1 MAYKKIKIANLL
13 SEFATSENTSDNVA
27 QNANLRAFKV
37 LMNAL
42 GVSMSEAQ
50 RLIDKGRLFCNGEVV
65 SAKNEIL
72 RGEIELI
79 SYENASR
86 GQKPIFDNQNFAVF
100 DKQSGILSHPNG
112 RNCAYSLCDEIWHLY
127 GAQAGVAHRLDRETS
142 GLILVAKDKKT
153 QTIFKTLF
161 EKRLVK
167 KEYLALVSGQTP
179 LEFSVDLP
187 MNSACDEV
195 KTRMRLCPLSESGKE
210 ARTEFKR
217 LCYFSEQDLLN
228 LSREMKNVADKN
240 LNLTETLENFA
251 SFESGFERKF
261 DESDDLSCLACENA
275 FESKFKRKFSEN
287 ANSDLP
293 FDKEFNKNANDK
305 NQQAETLERKSVFAR
320 KFDENANGDLPCLN
334 SFYSKFDESKKRQK
348 EFSARK
354 NSACDESKIQLGK
367 GFDFSKGVSLLVA
380 RPLTG
385 RQHQIR
391 LHLFASGFAI
401 LGEPLY
407 GLEKAD
413 IERILDKQMSVAER
427 VSLTGA
433 TRLCL
438 HSNRLAFEF
447 GGKSYDILSQRDIRA
462 EFLRALSL

>member
-13 SEFATSENTSDNVA
+13 SEFAASENASDNVA
-27 QNANLRAFKV
+27 QNANSRAFKV

-72 RGEIELI
+72 RGKIELI
-79 SYENASR
+79 SYENAPR

-195 KTRMRLCPLSESGKE
+195 KTRMRLCPLSEGGKE

-240 LNLTETLENFA
+240 LNLTETLGNFA

-261 DESDDLSCLACENA
+261 DESDDLSYLACENA

-287 ANSDLP
+287 AN
-293 FDKEFNKNANDK
+293 
-305 NQQAETLERKSVFAR
+305 
-320 KFDENANGDLPCLN
+320 GDLPCLN
-334 SFYSKFDESKKRQK
+334 SFDSKFDESKKRQK

-354 NSACDESKIQLGK
+354 NSACDESEIQLGK
-367 GFDFSKGVSLLVA
+367 GFDFSKGVSLLLA

-407 GLEKAD
+407 GLERAD
-413 IERILDKQMSVAER
+413 IERILDKQMSAAER

>member
-13 SEFATSENTSDNVA
+13 SEFAVSENASDNVA

-79 SYENASR
+79 SYENAPR

-187 MNSACDEV
+187 MNSACDEM
-195 KTRMRLCPLSESGKE
+195 KTRMRLCPLSEGGKE

-251 SFESGFERKF
+251 SFESGFEKKFDENARDDLPFDKKFNKNAKAMERKSVF
-261 DESDDLSCLACENA
+261 DESDDLSCPTCENA
-275 FESKFKRKFSEN
+275 FESKFKEN
-287 ANSDLP
+287 LGDDL
-293 FDKEFNKNANDK
+293 
-305 NQQAETLERKSVFAR
+305 S
-320 KFDENANGDLPCLN
+320 CLN
-334 SFYSKFDESKKRQK
+334 LFDSKFDESKKRQK

-367 GFDFSKGVSLLVA
+367 GFDFSKGASLLLA

-413 IERILDKQMSVAER
+413 IERILDKQMSAFER

-447 GGKSYDILSQRDIRA
+447 GGKSYDIFSQRDIRA

>member
-13 SEFATSENTSDNVA
+13 SEFAVSENASDNVA

-79 SYENASR
+79 SYENAPR

-195 KTRMRLCPLSESGKE
+195 KTRMRLCPLSEGGKE

-228 LSREMKNVADKN
+228 LSHEMKNAADKN

-287 ANSDLP
+287 AN
-293 FDKEFNKNANDK
+293 
-305 NQQAETLERKSVFAR
+305 
-320 KFDENANGDLPCLN
+320 GDLPCLN
-334 SFYSKFDESKKRQK
+334 SFDSKFDESKKRQK
-348 EFSARK
+348 EILTHARFK
-354 NSACDESKIQLGK
+354 CEIQLSK
-367 GFDFSKGVSLLVA
+367 GFDFSKGASLLLA

-413 IERILDKQMSVAER
+413 IERILDKQMSAFER

>member
-13 SEFATSENTSDNVA
+13 SEFAASENASDNVA

-79 SYENASR
+79 SYENAPR

-195 KTRMRLCPLSESGKE
+195 KTRMRLCPLSEGGKE

-228 LSREMKNVADKN
+228 LSHEMKNAADKN
-240 LNLTETLENFA
+240 LNLTETLGNFA
-251 SFESGFERKF
+251 SFENGFESKF
-261 DESDDLSCLACENA
+261 DEKASDDLSYLACENA

-287 ANSDLP
+287 AN
-293 FDKEFNKNANDK
+293 
-305 NQQAETLERKSVFAR
+305 
-320 KFDENANGDLPCLN
+320 GDLPCLN
-334 SFYSKFDESKKRQK
+334 SFDSKFDESKKRQK
-348 EFSARK
+348 EFSAHK
-354 NSACDESKIQLGK
+354 KSACEESEIQLSK
-367 GFDFSKGVSLLVA
+367 GFDFSKGASLLLA

-413 IERILDKQMSVAER
+413 IERILDKQMSAFER

>member
-13 SEFATSENTSDNVA
+13 SEFAASDNVA

-79 SYENASR
+79 SYENAPR

-195 KTRMRLCPLSESGKE
+195 KTRMQLCPLSEGGKE

-228 LSREMKNVADKN
+228 LSREMKNAADKN

-251 SFESGFERKF
+251 SFESGFESKF
-261 DESDDLSCLACENA
+261 DEKASD
-275 FESKFKRKFSEN
+275 
-287 ANSDLP
+287 
-293 FDKEFNKNANDK
+293 
-305 NQQAETLERKSVFAR
+305 
-320 KFDENANGDLPCLN
+320 DLPCLN
-334 SFYSKFDESKKRQK
+334 SFDSKFDESKKRQK

-354 NSACDESKIQLGK
+354 NSACDESEIQLSK
-367 GFDFSKGVSLLVA
+367 GFDFSKGASLLLA

-407 GLEKAD
+407 GLERAD
-413 IERILDKQMSVAER
+413 IERILDKQMSAFER

>member
-13 SEFATSENTSDNVA
+13 SEFAASENASDNVA
-27 QNANLRAFKV
+27 QNANSRAFKV

-79 SYENASR
+79 SYENAPR

-167 KEYLALVSGQTP
+167 KEYLTLVSGQTP

-195 KTRMRLCPLSESGKE
+195 KTRMRLCPLSEGGKE

-228 LSREMKNVADKN
+228 LSREMKNATGKN
-240 LNLTETLENFA
+240 LNLTETLENFT

-261 DESDDLSCLACENA
+261 DENASDDLSYLACENA
-275 FESKFKRKFSEN
+275 FESKFKRKF
-287 ANSDLP
+287 
-293 FDKEFNKNANDK
+293 
-305 NQQAETLERKSVFAR
+305 
-320 KFDENANGDLPCLN
+320 DENTNGDLPCLN

-354 NSACDESKIQLGK
+354 NSACDESEIQLGK
-367 GFDFSKGVSLLVA
+367 GFDFSKGASLLLA

-413 IERILDKQMSVAER
+413 IERILDKQMSAFER

-447 GGKSYDILSQRDIRA
+447 EGKSYDILSQRDIRA

>member
-13 SEFATSENTSDNVA
+13 SEFAASENASDNVA
-27 QNANLRAFKV
+27 QNANSRAFKV

-79 SYENASR
+79 SYENAPR

-195 KTRMRLCPLSESGKE
+195 KTRMRLCPLSEGGKE

-228 LSREMKNVADKN
+228 LSHEMKNAADKN

-251 SFESGFERKF
+251 SFESGFE
-261 DESDDLSCLACENA
+261 
-275 FESKFKRKFSEN
+275 
-287 ANSDLP
+287 
-293 FDKEFNKNANDK
+293 
-305 NQQAETLERKSVFAR
+305 
-320 KFDENANGDLPCLN
+320 
-334 SFYSKFDESKKRQK
+334 SKFDESKKRQK

-354 NSACDESKIQLGK
+354 NSACDESEIQLGK
-367 GFDFSKGVSLLVA
+367 GFDFSKGASLLLA

-413 IERILDKQMSVAER
+413 IERILDKQMSAFER

-447 GGKSYDILSQRDIRA
+447 RGKSYDILSQRDIRA

>member
-13 SEFATSENTSDNVA
+13 SEFAVSENASDNVA

-79 SYENASR
+79 SYENAPR

-195 KTRMRLCPLSESGKE
+195 KTRMQLCPLSEGGKE

-228 LSREMKNVADKN
+228 LSREMKNAADKN

-251 SFESGFERKF
+251 SFESGFESKV
-261 DESDDLSCLACENA
+261 DEKASDDLFCLACENA

-287 ANSDLP
+287 ACD
-293 FDKEFNKNANDK
+293 
-305 NQQAETLERKSVFAR
+305 
-320 KFDENANGDLPCLN
+320 DLPCLN
-334 SFYSKFDESKKRQK
+334 SFDSKFDESKKRQK

-354 NSACDESKIQLGK
+354 NSACDESEIQLSK
-367 GFDFSKGVSLLVA
+367 GFDFSKGASLLLA

-407 GLEKAD
+407 GLERAD
-413 IERILDKQMSVAER
+413 IERILDKQMSAFER

>member
-13 SEFATSENTSDNVA
+13 SEFAASENASDNVA
-27 QNANLRAFKV
+27 QNANSRAFKV

-79 SYENASR
+79 SYENAPR

-195 KTRMRLCPLSESGKE
+195 KTRMRLCPLSEGGKE

-228 LSREMKNVADKN
+228 LSRKMKNAADKN
-240 LNLTETLENFA
+240 LNLMETLGNFA

-261 DESDDLSCLACENA
+261 DEKVSDDLSYLACENA

-287 ANSDLP
+287 AN
-293 FDKEFNKNANDK
+293 
-305 NQQAETLERKSVFAR
+305 
-320 KFDENANGDLPCLN
+320 GDLPCLN
-334 SFYSKFDESKKRQK
+334 LFDSKFDESKKRQK

-354 NSACDESKIQLGK
+354 NSACDESEIQLSK
-367 GFDFSKGVSLLVA
+367 GFDFSKGVSLLLA

-413 IERILDKQMSVAER
+413 IERILDKQMSAFER

-447 GGKSYDILSQRDIRA
+447 EGKSYDILSQRDIRA

>member
-13 SEFATSENTSDNVA
+13 SEFAASENASDNVA

-79 SYENASR
+79 SYENAPR

-142 GLILVAKDKKT
+142 GLILIAKDKKT

-195 KTRMRLCPLSESGKE
+195 KTRMRLCPLSEGGKE

-228 LSREMKNVADKN
+228 LSHEMKNAADKN
-240 LNLTETLENFA
+240 LNLTETLGNFV
-251 SFESGFERKF
+251 SFESGFESKF
-261 DESDDLSCLACENA
+261 DEKASDDLFCLACENA

-287 ANSDLP
+287 ACD
-293 FDKEFNKNANDK
+293 
-305 NQQAETLERKSVFAR
+305 
-320 KFDENANGDLPCLN
+320 DLPCLN
-334 SFYSKFDESKKRQK
+334 SFDSKFDESKKRQK

-354 NSACDESKIQLGK
+354 NSACDESEIQLSK
-367 GFDFSKGVSLLVA
+367 GFDFSKGASLLLA

-407 GLEKAD
+407 GLERAD
-413 IERILDKQMSVAER
+413 IERILDKQMSAFER

>member
-13 SEFATSENTSDNVA
+13 SEFAASENASDNVA

-79 SYENASR
+79 SYENAPR

-179 LEFSVDLP
+179 LEFSVNLP

-195 KTRMRLCPLSESGKE
+195 KTRMRLCPLSEGGKE
-210 ARTEFKR
+210 ARTEFER

-228 LSREMKNVADKN
+228 LSREMKNAADKN

-261 DESDDLSCLACENA
+261 DESDDLSYLACENA

-287 ANSDLP
+287 AN
-293 FDKEFNKNANDK
+293 
-305 NQQAETLERKSVFAR
+305 
-320 KFDENANGDLPCLN
+320 GDLPCLN
-334 SFYSKFDESKKRQK
+334 SFDSKFDESKKRQK

-354 NSACDESKIQLGK
+354 NSACDESEIQLGK
-367 GFDFSKGVSLLVA
+367 GFDFSKGVSLLLA

-413 IERILDKQMSVAER
+413 IERILDKQMSAFER

>member
-13 SEFATSENTSDNVA
+13 SEFAVSENASDNVA

-79 SYENASR
+79 SYENAPR

-195 KTRMRLCPLSESGKE
+195 KTRMRLCPLSEGGKE

-228 LSREMKNVADKN
+228 LSHEMKNAADKN

-261 DESDDLSCLACENA
+261 DEKVSDDLFCLNSLKGE
-275 FESKFKRKFSEN
+275 FS
-287 ANSDLP
+287 
-293 FDKEFNKNANDK
+293 
-305 NQQAETLERKSVFAR
+305 
-320 KFDENANGDLPCLN
+320 ENANGDLPCLN
-334 SFYSKFDESKKRQK
+334 SFDSKFDENKKRQK
-348 EFSARK
+348 EFSARE
-354 NSACDESKIQLGK
+354 NSACDESEIQLGK
-367 GFDFSKGVSLLVA
+367 GFDFSKGASLLLA

-413 IERILDKQMSVAER
+413 IERILDKQMSAFER

-462 EFLRALSL
+462 KFLRALSL

>member
-13 SEFATSENTSDNVA
+13 SEFAASENASDNVA

-79 SYENASR
+79 SYENAPR

-195 KTRMRLCPLSESGKE
+195 KTRMQLCPLSEGGKE

-228 LSREMKNVADKN
+228 LSREMKNAADKN

-251 SFESGFERKF
+251 SFESGFESKF
-261 DESDDLSCLACENA
+261 DEKASDDLSYLACENA

-287 ANSDLP
+287 AN
-293 FDKEFNKNANDK
+293 
-305 NQQAETLERKSVFAR
+305 
-320 KFDENANGDLPCLN
+320 GDLPCLN
-334 SFYSKFDESKKRQK
+334 SFDSKFDESKKRQK

-354 NSACDESKIQLGK
+354 NSACDESEIQLSK
-367 GFDFSKGVSLLVA
+367 GFDFSKGASLLLA

-407 GLEKAD
+407 GLERAD
-413 IERILDKQMSVAER
+413 IERILDKQMSAFER

>member
-13 SEFATSENTSDNVA
+13 SEFAASENASDNVA

-79 SYENASR
+79 SYENAPR

-179 LEFSVDLP
+179 LEFSVNLP

-195 KTRMRLCPLSESGKE
+195 KTRMRLCPLSEGGKE

-228 LSREMKNVADKN
+228 LSHEMKNAADKN
-240 LNLTETLENFA
+240 LNLTETLGNFV
-251 SFESGFERKF
+251 SFESGFESKF
-261 DESDDLSCLACENA
+261 DEKASDDLFCLACENA

-287 ANSDLP
+287 ACD
-293 FDKEFNKNANDK
+293 
-305 NQQAETLERKSVFAR
+305 
-320 KFDENANGDLPCLN
+320 DLPCLN
-334 SFYSKFDESKKRQK
+334 SFDSKFDESKKRQK

-354 NSACDESKIQLGK
+354 NSACDESEIQLSK
-367 GFDFSKGVSLLVA
+367 GFDFSKGASLLLA

-407 GLEKAD
+407 GLERAD
-413 IERILDKQMSVAER
+413 IERILDKQMSAFER

>member
-13 SEFATSENTSDNVA
+13 SEFAVSENASDNVA

-79 SYENASR
+79 SYENAPR

-195 KTRMRLCPLSESGKE
+195 KTRMRLCPLSEGGKE

-228 LSREMKNVADKN
+228 LSHEMKNAADKN

-261 DESDDLSCLACENA
+261 DEKVSDDLSYLACENA

-287 ANSDLP
+287 AN
-293 FDKEFNKNANDK
+293 
-305 NQQAETLERKSVFAR
+305 
-320 KFDENANGDLPCLN
+320 GDLPCLN
-334 SFYSKFDESKKRQK
+334 SFDSKFDESKKRQK
-348 EFSARK
+348 EFSARE
-354 NSACDESKIQLGK
+354 NSACDESEIQLGK
-367 GFDFSKGVSLLVA
+367 GFDFSKGVSLLLA

-413 IERILDKQMSVAER
+413 IERILDKQMSAFER

>member
-13 SEFATSENTSDNVA
+13 SEFAASENASDNVA

-79 SYENASR
+79 SYENAPR

-195 KTRMRLCPLSESGKE
+195 KTRMQLCPLSEGGKE

-228 LSREMKNVADKN
+228 LSREMKNAADKN

-251 SFESGFERKF
+251 SFESGFESKF
-261 DESDDLSCLACENA
+261 DEKASDDLFCLACENA
-275 FESKFKRKFSEN
+275 FESKFKRKFS
-287 ANSDLP
+287 
-293 FDKEFNKNANDK
+293 
-305 NQQAETLERKSVFAR
+305 
-320 KFDENANGDLPCLN
+320 ENANGDLPCLN

-348 EFSARK
+348 EFLARK
-354 NSACDESKIQLGK
+354 NSACDESEIQLGK
-367 GFDFSKGVSLLVA
+367 GFDFSKGASLLLA

-413 IERILDKQMSVAER
+413 IERILDKQMSAFER

>member
-13 SEFATSENTSDNVA
+13 SEFAASENASDNVA
-27 QNANLRAFKV
+27 QNANSRAFKV

-79 SYENASR
+79 SYENAPC

-195 KTRMRLCPLSESGKE
+195 KTRMRLCPLSEGGKE

-228 LSREMKNVADKN
+228 LSHEMKNAADKN
-240 LNLTETLENFA
+240 LNLTETLGNFT
-251 SFESGFERKF
+251 SFESGFESKF
-261 DESDDLSCLACENA
+261 DEKASDDLSCLACENA

-287 ANSDLP
+287 AN
-293 FDKEFNKNANDK
+293 
-305 NQQAETLERKSVFAR
+305 
-320 KFDENANGDLPCLN
+320 GDLPCLN
-334 SFYSKFDESKKRQK
+334 SFNSKFDESKKRQK

-354 NSACDESKIQLGK
+354 NSACDESEIQLGK
-367 GFDFSKGVSLLVA
+367 GFDFSKGASLLLA

-407 GLEKAD
+407 GLERAD
-413 IERILDKQMSVAER
+413 IERILDKQMSAAER

>member
-13 SEFATSENTSDNVA
+13 SEFAVSENASDNVA

-79 SYENASR
+79 SYENAPR

-127 GAQAGVAHRLDRETS
+127 GVQAGVAHRLDRETS

-195 KTRMRLCPLSESGKE
+195 KTRMRLCPLSEGGKE
-210 ARTEFKR
+210 ARTKFKR

-228 LSREMKNVADKN
+228 LSREIKNATDKN
-240 LNLTETLENFA
+240 LNLTETLGNFA

-287 ANSDLP
+287 AN
-293 FDKEFNKNANDK
+293 
-305 NQQAETLERKSVFAR
+305 
-320 KFDENANGDLPCLN
+320 GDLPCLN
-334 SFYSKFDESKKRQK
+334 SFDSKFDESKKRQK
-348 EFSARK
+348 EILTHARFK
-354 NSACDESKIQLGK
+354 CEIQLSK
-367 GFDFSKGVSLLVA
+367 GFDFSKGASLLLA

-413 IERILDKQMSVAER
+413 IERILDKQMSAFER

>member
-13 SEFATSENTSDNVA
+13 SEFAASDNVA

-79 SYENASR
+79 SYENAPR

-195 KTRMRLCPLSESGKE
+195 KTRMRLCPLSEGGKE

-228 LSREMKNVADKN
+228 LSREMKNAADKN

-251 SFESGFERKF
+251 SFESGFESKF
-261 DESDDLSCLACENA
+261 DEKASDDLFCLACENA

-287 ANSDLP
+287 ACD
-293 FDKEFNKNANDK
+293 
-305 NQQAETLERKSVFAR
+305 
-320 KFDENANGDLPCLN
+320 DLPCLN
-334 SFYSKFDESKKRQK
+334 SFDSKFDESKKRQK

-354 NSACDESKIQLGK
+354 NSACDESEIQLSK
-367 GFDFSKGVSLLVA
+367 GFDFSKGASLLLA

-413 IERILDKQMSVAER
+413 IERILDKQMSAFER

>member
-13 SEFATSENTSDNVA
+13 SEFTASENASDNVA

-79 SYENASR
+79 SYENAPR

-195 KTRMRLCPLSESGKE
+195 KTRMRLCPLSEGGKE

-228 LSREMKNVADKN
+228 LSHEMKNAADKN

-261 DESDDLSCLACENA
+261 DEKVSDDLFCLNSLKGE
-275 FESKFKRKFSEN
+275 FS
-287 ANSDLP
+287 
-293 FDKEFNKNANDK
+293 
-305 NQQAETLERKSVFAR
+305 
-320 KFDENANGDLPCLN
+320 ENANGDLPCLN
-334 SFYSKFDESKKRQK
+334 SFDSKFDENKKRQK
-348 EFSARK
+348 EFSARE
-354 NSACDESKIQLGK
+354 NSACDESEIQLGK
-367 GFDFSKGVSLLVA
+367 GFDFSKGASLLLA

-413 IERILDKQMSVAER
+413 IERILDKQMSAFER

>member
-13 SEFATSENTSDNVA
+13 SEFAVSENASDNVA

-79 SYENASR
+79 SYENAPR

-195 KTRMRLCPLSESGKE
+195 KTRMQLCPLSEGGKE

-228 LSREMKNVADKN
+228 LSREMKNAADKN

-251 SFESGFERKF
+251 SFESGFESKF
-261 DESDDLSCLACENA
+261 DEKASDDLFCLACENA

-287 ANSDLP
+287 ACD
-293 FDKEFNKNANDK
+293 
-305 NQQAETLERKSVFAR
+305 
-320 KFDENANGDLPCLN
+320 DLPCLN
-334 SFYSKFDESKKRQK
+334 SFDSKFDESKKRQK

-354 NSACDESKIQLGK
+354 NSACDESEIQLSK
-367 GFDFSKGVSLLVA
+367 GFDFSKGASLLLA

-407 GLEKAD
+407 GLERAD
-413 IERILDKQMSVAER
+413 IERILDKQMSAFER

>member
-13 SEFATSENTSDNVA
+13 SEFAASENASDNVA

-79 SYENASR
+79 SYENAPR

-142 GLILVAKDKKT
+142 GLILVTKDKKT

-167 KEYLALVSGQTP
+167 KEYIALVSGQTP

-195 KTRMRLCPLSESGKE
+195 KTRMQLCPLSEGGKE

-228 LSREMKNVADKN
+228 LSREMKNAADKN

-251 SFESGFERKF
+251 SFESGFESKF
-261 DESDDLSCLACENA
+261 DEKASDDLFCLACENA

-287 ANSDLP
+287 ACD
-293 FDKEFNKNANDK
+293 
-305 NQQAETLERKSVFAR
+305 
-320 KFDENANGDLPCLN
+320 DLPCLN
-334 SFYSKFDESKKRQK
+334 SFDSKFDESKKRQK

-354 NSACDESKIQLGK
+354 NSACDESEIQLSK
-367 GFDFSKGVSLLVA
+367 GFDFSKGASLLLA

-407 GLEKAD
+407 GLERAD
-413 IERILDKQMSVAER
+413 IERILDKQMSAFER

>member
-1 MAYKKIKIANLL
+1 MAYQKIKIANLL
-13 SEFATSENTSDNVA
+13 SEFAVSENASDNVA

-79 SYENASR
+79 SYENAPR

-195 KTRMRLCPLSESGKE
+195 KTRMRLCPLSEGGKE

-228 LSREMKNVADKN
+228 LSHE
-240 LNLTETLENFA
+240 
-251 SFESGFERKF
+251 
-261 DESDDLSCLACENA
+261 
-275 FESKFKRKFSEN
+275 
-287 ANSDLP
+287 
-293 FDKEFNKNANDK
+293 
-305 NQQAETLERKSVFAR
+305 
-320 KFDENANGDLPCLN
+320 
-334 SFYSKFDESKKRQK
+334 
-348 EFSARK
+348 
-354 NSACDESKIQLGK
+354 IQLGK
-367 GFDFSKGVSLLVA
+367 GFDFSKGASLLLA

-413 IERILDKQMSVAER
+413 IERILDKQMSAFER

>member
-13 SEFATSENTSDNVA
+13 SEFAVSENASDNVA

-50 RLIDKGRLFCNGEVV
+50 RFIDKGRLFCNGEVV

-79 SYENASR
+79 SYENAPR

-195 KTRMRLCPLSESGKE
+195 KTRMQLCPLSEGGKE

-228 LSREMKNVADKN
+228 LSREMKNAADKN

-251 SFESGFERKF
+251 SFESGFESKF
-261 DESDDLSCLACENA
+261 DEKASDDLFCLACENA

-287 ANSDLP
+287 ACD
-293 FDKEFNKNANDK
+293 
-305 NQQAETLERKSVFAR
+305 
-320 KFDENANGDLPCLN
+320 DLPCLN
-334 SFYSKFDESKKRQK
+334 SFDSKFDESKKRQK

-354 NSACDESKIQLGK
+354 NSACDESEIQLSK
-367 GFDFSKGVSLLVA
+367 GFDFSKGASLLLA

-407 GLEKAD
+407 GLERAD
-413 IERILDKQMSVAER
+413 IERILDKQMSAFER

>member
-13 SEFATSENTSDNVA
+13 SEFAASENASDNVA

-79 SYENASR
+79 SYENAPR

-112 RNCAYSLCDEIWHLY
+112 RNCAYTLCDEIWHLY

-195 KTRMRLCPLSESGKE
+195 KTRMQLCPLSEGGKE

-228 LSREMKNVADKN
+228 LSREMKNAADKN

-251 SFESGFERKF
+251 SFESGFESKF
-261 DESDDLSCLACENA
+261 DEKASDDLFCLACENA

-287 ANSDLP
+287 ACD
-293 FDKEFNKNANDK
+293 
-305 NQQAETLERKSVFAR
+305 
-320 KFDENANGDLPCLN
+320 DLPCLN
-334 SFYSKFDESKKRQK
+334 SFDSKFDESKKRQK

-354 NSACDESKIQLGK
+354 NSACDESEIQLSK
-367 GFDFSKGVSLLVA
+367 GFDFSKGASLLLA

-407 GLEKAD
+407 GLERAD
-413 IERILDKQMSVAER
+413 IERILDKQMSAFER

>member
-13 SEFATSENTSDNVA
+13 SEFAASENASDNVA

-79 SYENASR
+79 SYENAPR

-195 KTRMRLCPLSESGKE
+195 KTRMRLCPLSEGGKE

-228 LSREMKNVADKN
+228 LSHEIKNAADKN
-240 LNLTETLENFA
+240 LNLTETLGNFA
-251 SFESGFERKF
+251 SFESGFEKKFDENARDDLPFDKKFNKNAKAMERKSVF
-261 DESDDLSCLACENA
+261 DESDDLSCPTCENA
-275 FESKFKRKFSEN
+275 FESKFKEN
-287 ANSDLP
+287 LGDDL
-293 FDKEFNKNANDK
+293 
-305 NQQAETLERKSVFAR
+305 S
-320 KFDENANGDLPCLN
+320 CLN
-334 SFYSKFDESKKRQK
+334 LFDSKFDESKKRQK

-354 NSACDESKIQLGK
+354 NSACDESEIQLGK
-367 GFDFSKGVSLLVA
+367 GFDFSKGASLLLA

-413 IERILDKQMSVAER
+413 IERILDKQMSAFER

-447 GGKSYDILSQRDIRA
+447 GGKSYNILSQRDIRA

>member
-13 SEFATSENTSDNVA
+13 SEFAASENASDNVA

-79 SYENASR
+79 SYENAPR

-195 KTRMRLCPLSESGKE
+195 KTRMRLCPLSEGGKE
-210 ARTEFKR
+210 ARTEFER

-228 LSREMKNVADKN
+228 LSREMKNAADKN

-261 DESDDLSCLACENA
+261 DESDELSYLACENA

-287 ANSDLP
+287 AN
-293 FDKEFNKNANDK
+293 
-305 NQQAETLERKSVFAR
+305 
-320 KFDENANGDLPCLN
+320 GDLPCLN
-334 SFYSKFDESKKRQK
+334 SFDSKFDESKKRQK

-354 NSACDESKIQLGK
+354 NSACDESEIQLGK
-367 GFDFSKGVSLLVA
+367 GFDFSKGVSLLLA

-413 IERILDKQMSVAER
+413 IERILDKQMSAFER

>member
-13 SEFATSENTSDNVA
+13 SEFAVSENASDNVA

-79 SYENASR
+79 SYENAPR

-195 KTRMRLCPLSESGKE
+195 KTRMRLCPLSEGGKE

-228 LSREMKNVADKN
+228 LSREMKNATGKN
-240 LNLTETLENFA
+240 LNLTETLENFT

-261 DESDDLSCLACENA
+261 DEKVSDDLFCLNSLKGE
-275 FESKFKRKFSEN
+275 FS
-287 ANSDLP
+287 
-293 FDKEFNKNANDK
+293 
-305 NQQAETLERKSVFAR
+305 
-320 KFDENANGDLPCLN
+320 ENANGDLPCLN
-334 SFYSKFDESKKRQK
+334 SFDSKFDENKKRQK
-348 EFSARK
+348 EFSARE
-354 NSACDESKIQLGK
+354 NSACDESEIQLGK
-367 GFDFSKGVSLLVA
+367 GFDFSKGASLLLA

-413 IERILDKQMSVAER
+413 IERILDKQMSAFER

>member
-13 SEFATSENTSDNVA
+13 SEFAASENASDNVA

-79 SYENASR
+79 SYENAPR

-195 KTRMRLCPLSESGKE
+195 KTRMRLCPLSEGGKE

-228 LSREMKNVADKN
+228 LSREMKNAADKN

-251 SFESGFERKF
+251 SFESGFESKF
-261 DESDDLSCLACENA
+261 DEKASDDLFCLACENA

-287 ANSDLP
+287 ACD
-293 FDKEFNKNANDK
+293 
-305 NQQAETLERKSVFAR
+305 
-320 KFDENANGDLPCLN
+320 DLPCLN
-334 SFYSKFDESKKRQK
+334 SFDSKFDESKKRQK

-354 NSACDESKIQLGK
+354 NSACDESEIQLSK
-367 GFDFSKGVSLLVA
+367 GFDFSKGASLLLA

-407 GLEKAD
+407 GLERAD
-413 IERILDKQMSVAER
+413 IERILDKQMSAFER

>member
-13 SEFATSENTSDNVA
+13 SEFAVSENASDNVA

-79 SYENASR
+79 SYENAPR

-195 KTRMRLCPLSESGKE
+195 KTRMRLCPLSEGGKE

-240 LNLTETLENFA
+240 LNLTETLANFA
-251 SFESGFERKF
+251 SFESGFESKF
-261 DESDDLSCLACENA
+261 DEKASDDLSCLACENA
-275 FESKFKRKFSEN
+275 F
-287 ANSDLP
+287 D
-293 FDKEFNKNANDK
+293 
-305 NQQAETLERKSVFAR
+305 
-320 KFDENANGDLPCLN
+320 
-334 SFYSKFDESKKRQK
+334 SKFDESKKRQK

-354 NSACDESKIQLGK
+354 NSACDESEIQLGK
-367 GFDFSKGVSLLVA
+367 GFDFSKGASLLLA

-413 IERILDKQMSVAER
+413 IERILDKQMSAFER

>member
-13 SEFATSENTSDNVA
+13 SEFAASENASDNVA

-79 SYENASR
+79 SYENAPR

-187 MNSACDEV
+187 MNSACDDV
-195 KTRMRLCPLSESGKE
+195 KTRMRLCPLSEGGKE
-210 ARTEFKR
+210 ARTEFER

-228 LSREMKNVADKN
+228 LSHEMKNATDKN
-240 LNLTETLENFA
+240 LNLTETLGNFA

-287 ANSDLP
+287 AN
-293 FDKEFNKNANDK
+293 
-305 NQQAETLERKSVFAR
+305 
-320 KFDENANGDLPCLN
+320 GDLPCLN
-334 SFYSKFDESKKRQK
+334 SFNSKFDESKKRQK

-354 NSACDESKIQLGK
+354 NSACDESEIQLGK
-367 GFDFSKGVSLLVA
+367 GFDFSKGVSLLLA

-413 IERILDKQMSVAER
+413 IERILDKQMSAFER

>member
-13 SEFATSENTSDNVA
+13 SEFAASENASDNVA

-79 SYENASR
+79 SYENAPR

-142 GLILVAKDKKT
+142 GLILIAKDKKT

-195 KTRMRLCPLSESGKE
+195 KTRMRLCPLSEGGKE

-228 LSREMKNVADKN
+228 LSHEMKNAADKN
-240 LNLTETLENFA
+240 LNLTETLGNFV
-251 SFESGFERKF
+251 SFESGFESKF
-261 DESDDLSCLACENA
+261 DEKASDDLFCLACENA

-287 ANSDLP
+287 ACD
-293 FDKEFNKNANDK
+293 
-305 NQQAETLERKSVFAR
+305 
-320 KFDENANGDLPCLN
+320 DLPCLN
-334 SFYSKFDESKKRQK
+334 SFDSKFDESKKRQK

-354 NSACDESKIQLGK
+354 NSACDESEIQLSK
-367 GFDFSKGVSLLVA
+367 GFDFSKGVSLLLA

-413 IERILDKQMSVAER
+413 IERILDKQMSAFER

>member
-13 SEFATSENTSDNVA
+13 SEFAASENASDNVA

-79 SYENASR
+79 SYENAPR

-195 KTRMRLCPLSESGKE
+195 KTRMRLCPLSEGGKE
-210 ARTEFKR
+210 ARTEFER

-228 LSREMKNVADKN
+228 LSHEIKNAADKN
-240 LNLTETLENFA
+240 LNLTETLGNFV
-251 SFESGFERKF
+251 SFESGFESKF
-261 DESDDLSCLACENA
+261 DESDDLSYLACENT

-287 ANSDLP
+287 AN
-293 FDKEFNKNANDK
+293 
-305 NQQAETLERKSVFAR
+305 
-320 KFDENANGDLPCLN
+320 GDLPCLN
-334 SFYSKFDESKKRQK
+334 SFDSKFDESKKRQK
-348 EFSARK
+348 DFSARK
-354 NSACDESKIQLGK
+354 NSACDESEIQLGK
-367 GFDFSKGVSLLVA
+367 GFDFSKGASLLLA

-407 GLEKAD
+407 GLERAD
-413 IERILDKQMSVAER
+413 IERILDKQMSAFER

>member
-13 SEFATSENTSDNVA
+13 SEFAASENASDNVA
-27 QNANLRAFKV
+27 QNANSRAFKV

-79 SYENASR
+79 SYENAPR
-86 GQKPIFDNQNFAVF
+86 GQKPIFNNQNFAVF

-187 MNSACDEV
+187 MKSACDEV
-195 KTRMRLCPLSESGKE
+195 KTRMRLCPLSEGGKE
-210 ARTEFKR
+210 ARTEFER

-240 LNLTETLENFA
+240 LNLTETLGNFA
-251 SFESGFERKF
+251 SFESGFE
-261 DESDDLSCLACENA
+261 S
-275 FESKFKRKFSEN
+275 
-287 ANSDLP
+287 
-293 FDKEFNKNANDK
+293 
-305 NQQAETLERKSVFAR
+305 

-354 NSACDESKIQLGK
+354 NSACDESEIQLGK
-367 GFDFSKGVSLLVA
+367 GFDFSKGASLLLA

-413 IERILDKQMSVAER
+413 IERILDKQMSAFER

>member
-13 SEFATSENTSDNVA
+13 SEFAASDNVA

-79 SYENASR
+79 SYENAPR

-195 KTRMRLCPLSESGKE
+195 KTRMQLCPLSEGGKE

-228 LSREMKNVADKN
+228 LSREMKNAADKN

-251 SFESGFERKF
+251 SFESGFESKF
-261 DESDDLSCLACENA
+261 DEKASDDLFCLACENA

-287 ANSDLP
+287 ACD
-293 FDKEFNKNANDK
+293 
-305 NQQAETLERKSVFAR
+305 
-320 KFDENANGDLPCLN
+320 DLPCLN
-334 SFYSKFDESKKRQK
+334 SFDSKFDESKKRQK

-354 NSACDESKIQLGK
+354 NSACDESEIQLSK
-367 GFDFSKGVSLLVA
+367 GFDFSKGASLLLA

-407 GLEKAD
+407 GLERAD
-413 IERILDKQMSVAER
+413 IERILDKQMSAFER

>member
-13 SEFATSENTSDNVA
+13 SEFAASENASDNVA
-27 QNANLRAFKV
+27 QNANSRAFKV

-79 SYENASR
+79 SYENAPR
-86 GQKPIFDNQNFAVF
+86 GQKPIFNNQNFAVF

-195 KTRMRLCPLSESGKE
+195 KTRMQLCPLSEGGKE

-228 LSREMKNVADKN
+228 LSREMKNAADKN

-251 SFESGFERKF
+251 SFESGFESKF
-261 DESDDLSCLACENA
+261 DEKASDDLFCLACENA

-287 ANSDLP
+287 ACD
-293 FDKEFNKNANDK
+293 
-305 NQQAETLERKSVFAR
+305 
-320 KFDENANGDLPCLN
+320 DLPCLN
-334 SFYSKFDESKKRQK
+334 SFDSKFDESKKRQK

-354 NSACDESKIQLGK
+354 NSACDESEIQLSK
-367 GFDFSKGVSLLVA
+367 GFDFSKGASLLLA

-413 IERILDKQMSVAER
+413 IERILDKQMSAFER

>member
-27 QNANLRAFKV
+27 QNANSRAFKV

-79 SYENASR
+79 SYENAPR

-187 MNSACDEV
+187 MNSACDEM
-195 KTRMRLCPLSESGKE
+195 KTRMRLCPLSEGGKE

-228 LSREMKNVADKN
+228 LSHEMKNAVDKN

-261 DESDDLSCLACENA
+261 DEKVSDDLSYLACENA

-287 ANSDLP
+287 AN
-293 FDKEFNKNANDK
+293 
-305 NQQAETLERKSVFAR
+305 
-320 KFDENANGDLPCLN
+320 GDLPCLN
-334 SFYSKFDESKKRQK
+334 SFDSKFDESKKRQK
-348 EFSARK
+348 EFSARE
-354 NSACDESKIQLGK
+354 NSACDESEIQLGK
-367 GFDFSKGVSLLVA
+367 GFDFSKGVSLLLA

-413 IERILDKQMSVAER
+413 IERILDKQMSAFER